1 MAIPGEAPDRLD
13 HLQEAVALG
22 DVGQGGGLLLARVPP
37 VVPVAARDLD
47 HVPRPGD
54 RLDTVEAKGDP
65 AGGDGEALVE
75 VAMDVLADDR
85 APGLDEEPAFERAV
99 LPFPRRLDDDAELP
113 GDGIV
118 ERFPG
123 DHRLGRGLE
132 DERATHRRDYRCGS
146 GYACPRWS
154 PTPSWNSPGC
164 RRGLLVRLP
173 ESLDV
178 LRTREFRLLFSG
190 QAVSVLGDRMAIVA
204 LAFAV
209 LEIGGSA
216 SEVGL
221 VLSAGAFPLVATVLA
236 GGVVADRASRR
247 AVMVAADLVRVASQG
262 VMAALLIAGVAEVWM
277 LALVAGVTGAATGF
291 FSPASTG
298 LLPEVV
304 LAEQLQP
311 ANALRTSAVSTGEI
325 LGPAIGG
332 VLVAAAGAGW
342 AIAIDAL
349 SFALSAACLAMLR
362 VPARLAAQR
371 SSFVADLR
379 EGWAAFRS
387 RRWVWT
393 FVAYFAFVNLLWGAW
408 GVLGP
413 IVAERDLGG
422 AAAWGTVLAA
432 VGVGAL
438 AGSLLAARVRPRR
451 PLLLAALADGLF
463 ALPLAFLAAA
473 PPVALIAC
481 GALLSGAGMAL
492 AISLWESTLQR
503 HVPDESLSR
512 VSSYDWFGS
521 LAFYPLGLAIWGPVA
536 AVIGVSVSLWLA
548 FGLAIAGTVI
558 LISVPDIRHLPAVA
572 PPATVASA
580 SPAGS
585 P

>member
-1 MAIPGEAPDRLD
+1 M
-13 HLQEAVALG
+13 
-22 DVGQGGGLLLARVPP
+22 
-37 VVPVAARDLD
+37 
-47 HVPRPGD
+47 
-54 RLDTVEAKGDP
+54 
-65 AGGDGEALVE
+65 
-75 VAMDVLADDR
+75 
-85 APGLDEEPAFERAV
+85 
-99 LPFPRRLDDDAELP
+99 
-113 GDGIV
+113 
-118 ERFPG
+118 
-123 DHRLGRGLE
+123 
-132 DERATHRRDYRCGS
+132 
-146 GYACPRWS
+146 
-154 PTPSWNSPGC
+154 
-164 RRGLLVRLP
+164 
-173 ESLDV
+173 
-178 LRTREFRLLFSG
+178 
-190 QAVSVLGDRMAIVA
+190 LGDRMAVVA

-209 LEIGGSA
+209 LEIGGST

-221 VLSAGAFPLVATVLA
+221 VLAAGAFPLVATVLA

-262 VMAALLIAGVAEVWM
+262 AMAALLIAGVAEVWM

-311 ANALRTSAVSTGEI
+311 ANGLRASAVSTGEI
-325 LGPAIGG
+325 LGPVLGG

-349 SFALSAACLAMLR
+349 TFAVSAACLAMLR
-362 VPARLAAQR
+362 VPTRVAAQR
-371 SSFVADLR
+371 SSFAADLR
-379 EGWAAFRS
+379 QGWFAFRS

-393 FVAYFAFVNLLWGAW
+393 FVAYFAIVNLLWGAW

-438 AGSLLAARVRPRR
+438 AGSLLATRVKPRR

-473 PPVALIAC
+473 PPVPLIAC
-481 GALLSGAGMAL
+481 GAVLSGAGIAL

-503 HVPDESLSR
+503 HIPGESLSR

-521 LAFYPLGLAIWGPVA
+521 LAFYPLGLAIGA
-536 AVIGVSVSLWLA
+536 RSRRSSGS
-548 FGLAIAGTVI
+548 
-558 LISVPDIRHLPAVA
+558 A
-572 PPATVASA
+572 PRCGWPS
-580 SPAGS
+580 GS
-585 P
+585 PSSGP